1 MLSIKVLGSGCAN
14 CKRLEAETRAALD
27 AAGVTYDLLKVTDY
41 ADIMAY
47 GIMSTPG
54 LVINEKVIS
63 AGRIPK
69 RRQVSSLKGVLS
81 LIQVNSGTLDS
92 IPLGPSL
99 RAEFKESAPE
109 VGPKSFTGLAGAEVR
124 CD

>member
-1 MLSIKVLGSGCAN
+1 MLNIKVLGSGCAN

-27 AAGVTYDLLKVTDY
+27 EAGITYDLAKVTDY

-54 LVINEKVIS
+54 LVINEKVVS

-69 RRQVSSLKGVLS
+69 RQQIVEWAKR
-81 LIQVNSGTLDS
+81 
-92 IPLGPSL
+92 
-99 RAEFKESAPE
+99 SA
-109 VGPKSFTGLAGAEVR
+109 
-124 CD
+124 